1 MQANTLYGV
10 GLSAERLEE
19 FASAS
24 AIGCGRA
31 AAGLPADWELDGAAV
46 LAANLDDEI
55 FGEILGR
62 GARICIE
69 IGGLGVADVAASLR
83 LAQASSI
90 FVSLT
95 TVSAYRLQLAHHVI
109 LALDLLQPIGEERCY
124 DMELALQEA
133 ISNAVIHGN
142 LSVQSL
148 ENPSL
153 TALERFSSEVE
164 GRLADPELAS
174 QRLKVAARLGDGG
187 IAIDVIDQGPGFTP
201 GARKSSVASG
211 RGISLIETLVSGWE
225 LLDDG
230 RRIRLRFDR

>member
-10 GLSAERLEE
+10 GLSTERLEE

-24 AIGCGRA
+24 AIGCGQA

-46 LAANLDDEI
+46 LAANLSDES
-55 FGEILGR
+55 FGEILSR

-69 IGGLGVADVAASLR
+69 IGGLGVGDVAASLR
-83 LAQASSI
+83 LAQSSSI

-95 TVSAYRLQLAHHVI
+95 TVSAYRLQLPHRVVQ
-109 LALDLLQPIGEERCY
+109 ALDPRQPTRGERGY

-153 TALERFSSEVE
+153 TALERFSCEVE
-164 GRLADPELAS
+164 SRLADPELAC
-174 QRLKVAARLGDGG
+174 QRLKVAARLGDSG

-201 GARKSSVASG
+201 GALNPAWPAGAVFR
-211 RGISLIETLVSGWE
+211 
-225 LLDDG
+225 
-230 RRIRLRFDR
+230 

>member
-1 MQANTLYGV
+1 MHRNRRT
-10 GLSAERLEE
+10 
-19 FASAS
+19 
-24 AIGCGRA
+24 
-31 AAGLPADWELDGAAV
+31 
-46 LAANLDDEI
+46 
-55 FGEILGR
+55 
-62 GARICIE
+62 
-69 IGGLGVADVAASLR
+69 GGADVAASLR
-83 LAQASSI
+83 LAQTSSI

-95 TVSAYRLQLAHHVI
+95 TVSAYRFQLAHRIVQ
-109 LALDLLQPIGEERCY
+109 ALDRRQPVGEERCY

-153 TALERFSSEVE
+153 TALERFSNEVE
-164 GRLADPELAS
+164 GRLADPELAC
-174 QRLKVAARLGDGG
+174 QRLKVAALLGDGG

-201 GARKSSVASG
+201 GTRKSSIASG

>member
-24 AIGCGRA
+24 AIGCGQA
-31 AAGLPADWELDGAAV
+31 AAALPPDWELDGAAV
-46 LAANLDDEI
+46 LAANLDDES

-95 TVSAYRLQLAHHVI
+95 TVSAYRLPLAHRVI
-109 LALDLLQPIGEERCY
+109 QALD
-124 DMELALQEA
+124 
-133 ISNAVIHGN
+133 
-142 LSVQSL
+142 
-148 ENPSL
+148 NPSL

-164 GRLADPELAS
+164 GRLADPELGS
-174 QRLKVAARLGDGG
+174 RRLKVAARLGDGG

>member
-1 MQANTLYGV
+1 MQANRLYGV
-10 GLSAERLEE
+10 GLSAKRLEE

-24 AIGCGRA
+24 GMGCGPVH
-31 AAGLPADWELDGAAV
+31 AGLPADLKPDGAAV
-46 LAANLDDEI
+46 LAASLDDES

-69 IGGLGVADVAASLR
+69 IGSLDVAGVAASLR

-90 FVSLT
+90 FISLT
-95 TVSAYRLQLAHHVI
+95 TVSAYRFQLAHRIVQA
-109 LALDLLQPIGEERCY
+109 LAQRHPVGEERCY

-153 TALERFSSEVE
+153 SALERYSSEIE
-164 GRLADPELAS
+164 NRLADPEMANR
-174 QRLKVAARLGDGG
+174 RLRVAVLLGENG
-187 IAIDVIDQGPGFTP
+187 ITVDVIDQGPGFTP
-201 GARKSSVASG
+201 ASRTSSVASG
-211 RGISLIETLVSGWE
+211 RGISLIKTLVSSWE

>member
-31 AAGLPADWELDGAAV
+31 ATGLPADWELDGAAV
-46 LAANLDDEI
+46 LAANLDDES
-55 FGEILGR
+55 FGEILSR
-62 GARICIE
+62 GARTCIE
-69 IGGLGVADVAASLR
+69 IGGLAVADVAESLR
-83 LAQASSI
+83 LARTSSI

-95 TVSAYRLQLAHHVI
+95 TVSAYRFQLAHRIVQ
-109 LALDLLQPIGEERCY
+109 ALDRRQPVGEERCY

-142 LSVQSL
+142 LSVHTL

-153 TALERFSSEVE
+153 TALERFSNEVE
-164 GRLADPELAS
+164 GRLADPELAC
-174 QRLKVAARLGDGG
+174 QRLKVAALLGDGG
-187 IAIDVIDQGPGFTP
+187 IAIDVIDQGPGFVP
-201 GARKSSVASG
+201 GTRKSSVASG